1 MCELQNWARTSLR
14 WAGTPPIGAPFVVCA
29 KFLHL
34 RAGVCMGRPGQQD
47 RTAGHQK
54 LQAEYLHR
62 VVSHTIT
69 QSCSEFLWNHPW
81 QPWNPFSPGTLSGL
95 EPFQFLEPFSP
106 GVLCSPGAL
115 GIPSALSALVPLHTA
130 GMRLPCSN
138 SGMCPEM
145 SHRHHSSCLHSPSLL
160 SQGLFPFLS
169 VPFNPYPGTSICII
183 SILPSPTPHLKDL
196 PGSLGHTN
204 SLGCKRTGCKTQLPP
219 VHPSLCFPVSF
230 AVSCGSQS
238 TPELRHFPPG
248 VDCSMCPLSGQE
260 S

>member
-1 MCELQNWARTSLR
+1 MWCVQNFCISGL
-14 WAGTPPIGAPFVVCA
+14 VCA
-29 KFLHL
+29 WE
-34 RAGVCMGRPGQQD
+34 GQD
-47 RTAGHQK
+47 SRTGQRDTRSSK
-54 LQAEYLHR
+54 LSIS
-62 VVSHTIT
+62 VVWCLTPSLSPAQNSCGIT
-69 QSCSEFLWNHPW
+69 LG
-81 QPWNPFSPGTLSGL
+81 SPGTLSGL

-145 SHRHHSSCLHSPSLL
+145 SHRHHSPCLHSPSLL

-183 SILPSPTPHLKDL
+183 SILPFPTPHLKDL